1 MQIKHLTT
9 QFYELKSILQ
19 VQKAELEANLIYITS
34 FMTPR
39 ANRDAVSKKEKKNEK
54 KIILQGSGLTT
65 IDIEGSAGKYCISLS
80 PERTSS

>member
-19 VQKAELEANLIYITS
+19 VQKAELEANLIYIAS

-39 ANRDAVSKKEKKNEK
+39 ANREMLSQKKEKKNEM
-54 KIILQGSGLTT
+54 LGTGPTT